1 MYHEA
6 SQLLQSNVVLKA
18 IRDHATDT
26 LSLALAEGSK
36 VTEVNVNLSKVPNSD
51 VIHLSKE
58 IGGILNNRLLKAS
71 IQLSKSKEGKA
82 RTSNLLRKVRAEVKA
97 LQSQIKNL

>member
-6 SQLLQSNVVLKA
+6 SWLLQYNVALKA
-18 IRDHATDT
+18 VRDHVTDT

-71 IQLSKSKEGKA
+71 IQLSKLEEGKA
-82 RTSNLLRKVRAEVKA
+82 RTSNLLRKARVEVKA
-97 LQSQIKNL
+97 LKAQINSL